1 MKTFSIALVIA
12 VAALP
17 ARAQQTNPGS
27 GSYSRSAQHKS
38 KNSAQAKVGGS
49 PTNSPELGPSAEGR
63 ARAGYDIGVAS
74 ATAGG
79 RTDTGPIG
87 GTTARPRSAG
97 GDQADIERNAP
108 RRQTPRGARTDADLD
123 RLPARQPPSLAN
135 PTPQEIAAAQA
146 RGRIRDRERPTAD
159 LSEQDVPNPAGTDEA
174 LADPFRHRQK
184 DKP

>member
-63 ARAGYDIGVAS
+63 APAYIKAAGDLGQDAKPAVDRPNERPQPTKLSSSTIAS
-74 ATAGG
+74 PAS
-79 RTDTGPIG
+79 
-87 GTTARPRSAG
+87 GTTARIRVDMSLSFPRSQAGRQTDPGFPNTSPRPVPCAQPVRAG
-97 GDQADIERNAP
+97 GSF
-108 RRQTPRGARTDADLD
+108 RGPARTDRWSIQSGDD
-123 RLPARQPPSLAN
+123 TIRVCPP
-135 PTPQEIAAAQA
+135 PEAA
-146 RGRIRDRERPTAD
+146 
-159 LSEQDVPNPAGTDEA
+159 S
-174 LADPFRHRQK
+174 
-184 DKP
+184 